1 VTLGLNDDVPFQ
13 AQPPVHRSPGVAF
26 LLSFLIPGA
35 GQFYCGKK
43 TRGGFTL
50 GFWILGVFLSAVG
63 QGNIQGIGISLVFT
77 LWVFAFVDAYFTAA
91 ELNAGVDLEAQNP
104 RVAVALNLLTN
115 GFGYFYLGER
125 TKGLVLV
132 IGMRFVSGLVQ
143 ALTIRVPAL
152 GPILLTAAA
161 MAFGLDAYR
170 SAKKQLVSTVDPEAQ
185 ARCQAAV
192 KASRLPAFVPVTLAT
207 LAVSGALAMVVFG
220 SFIMAKKAKMAAER
234 QIEMLD
240 QR

>member
-1 VTLGLNDDVPFQ
+1 L
-13 AQPPVHRSPGVAF
+13 AF
-26 LLSFLIPGA
+26 LLSLLVPGA
-35 GQFYCGKK
+35 GQFYCGKT

-50 GFWILGVFLSAVG
+50 GFWILGAILSFGASG
-63 QGNIQGIGISLVFT
+63 SIQGIGINLIFT
-77 LWVFAFVDAYFTAA
+77 LWVFALLDAYFTAA

-132 IGMRFVSGLVQ
+132 IGMRFVAGLVQ

-152 GPILLTAAA
+152 APILLTAAA
-161 MAFGLDAYR
+161 LAFGLDAYR
-170 SAKKQLVSTVDPEAQ
+170 IAKKQLVASVDPEAQ

-220 SFIMAKKAKMAAER
+220 SFIMARKAKTGQQP